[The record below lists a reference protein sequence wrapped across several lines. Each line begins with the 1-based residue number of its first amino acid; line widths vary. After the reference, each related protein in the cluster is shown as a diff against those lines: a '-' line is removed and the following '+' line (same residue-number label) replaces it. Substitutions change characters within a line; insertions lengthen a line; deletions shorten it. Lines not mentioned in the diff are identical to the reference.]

1 MYMKRIIGA
10 LLILIGLGTVSYTMY
25 MRYQADKANEILIA
39 RFEESLIDLDDLT
52 PSDDP
57 ASENPVLPGDPS
69 EEVLPGDPTQEDPS
83 NTPTSPS
90 APVKTAE
97 ELQKEREDVV
107 NNAIKNLKVIG
118 LISIPKIGVYGP
130 IVEGIGDKSLR
141 YAVGHFEGT
150 GLPGS
155 GNFALAS
162 HRNYTYAHY
171 FRDIHKLKVGDEI
184 KIKTKTKEYTYV
196 VTGTKIVLPTAME
209 VLNHTDNST
218 ITLVTCTVDSTKRV
232 IVFGKLK

>member
-1 MYMKRIIGA
+1 MNMKRIIGA
-10 LLILIGLGTVSYTMY
+10 LLILVGLGTVSYTMY
-25 MRYQADKANEILIA
+25 MRYQADKANELLIA
-39 RFEESLIDLDDLT
+39 RFEEILVDLDELPDT
-52 PSDDP
+52 TDPS
-57 ASENPVLPGDPS
+57 AETPVLPGDPV
-69 EEVLPGDPTQEDPS
+69 EEVPAGEPA
-83 NTPTSPS
+83 PTSPS

-118 LISIPKIGVYGP
+118 LITIPKIGVYGP
-130 IVEGIGDKSLR
+130 IVEGIGDKSLK

-184 KIKTKTKEYTYV
+184 RIKTKTKEYTYV
-196 VTGTKIVLPTAME
+196 VTGTKIVLPTAVD
-209 VLNHTDNST
+209 VLNHTDNAT
-218 ITLVTCTVDSTKRV
+218 ITLVTCTVDSTRRV

>member
-1 MYMKRIIGA
+1 MKRIIGA

-39 RFEESLIDLDDLT
+39 RFEESLIDLDELPGGTDSATDT
-52 PSDDP
+52 P
-57 ASENPVLPGDPS
+57 ELPGDPT
-69 EEVLPGDPTQEDPS
+69 EEVLPGDPGQ
-83 NTPTSPS
+83 TPASPS

-118 LISIPKIGVYGP
+118 LISIPRIGVYGP
-130 IVEGIGDKSLR
+130 IVEGIGDKSLK

>member
-1 MYMKRIIGA
+1 MKRIIGA
-10 LLILIGLGTVSYTMY
+10 LLILVGLGTVSYTMY
-25 MRYQADKANEILIA
+25 MRYQADKANELLIA
-39 RFEESLIDLDDLT
+39 RFEEILVDLDELPDT
-52 PSDDP
+52 TDPS
-57 ASENPVLPGDPS
+57 AETPVLPGDPV
-69 EEVLPGDPTQEDPS
+69 EEVPAGEPA
-83 NTPTSPS
+83 PTSPS

-118 LISIPKIGVYGP
+118 LITIPKIGVYGP
-130 IVEGIGDKSLR
+130 IVEGIGDKSLK

-184 KIKTKTKEYTYV
+184 RIKTKTKEYTYV
-196 VTGTKIVLPTAME
+196 VTGTKIVLPTAVD
-209 VLNHTDNST
+209 VLNHTDNAT
-218 ITLVTCTVDSTKRV
+218 ITLVTCTVDSTRRV

>member
-1 MYMKRIIGA
+1 MKRIIGA

-39 RFEESLIDLDDLT
+39 RFEETLIDLDELPGGTDSATDT
-52 PSDDP
+52 P
-57 ASENPVLPGDPS
+57 ELPGDPT
-69 EEVLPGDPTQEDPS
+69 EEVLPGDPGQ
-83 NTPTSPS
+83 TPASPS

-118 LISIPKIGVYGP
+118 LISIPRIGVYGP
-130 IVEGIGDKSLR
+130 IVEGIGDKSLK

>member
-1 MYMKRIIGA
+1 MKRIIGA

-39 RFEESLIDLDDLT
+39 RFEEILVDLDELPDNPD
-52 PSDDP
+52 PS
-57 ASENPVLPGDPS
+57 SETPVLPGDPS
-69 EEVLPGDPTQEDPS
+69 EEVPPVD
-83 NTPTSPS
+83 PTSPS
-90 APVKTAE
+90 PTAPVKTAE
-97 ELQKEREDVV
+97 ELQKERDEVV
-107 NNAIKNLKVIG
+107 NSAIKNLKVIG
-118 LISIPKIGVYGP
+118 LITIPKIGVYGP
-130 IVEGIGDKSLR
+130 IVEGIGDKSLK

-171 FRDIHKLKVGDEI
+171 FRDIHKLKPGDEI

-196 VTGTKIVLPTAME
+196 VTGTKIVQPTAVD
-209 VLNHTDNST
+209 VLNHTESST
-218 ITLVTCTVDSTKRV
+218 ITLVTCTVDSTRRV

>member
-1 MYMKRIIGA
+1 
-10 LLILIGLGTVSYTMY
+10 
-25 MRYQADKANEILIA
+25 
-39 RFEESLIDLDDLT
+39 
-52 PSDDP
+52 
-57 ASENPVLPGDPS
+57 
-69 EEVLPGDPTQEDPS
+69 
-83 NTPTSPS
+83 
-90 APVKTAE
+90 VKTAE

-118 LISIPKIGVYGP
+118 LISIPRIGVYGP